1 MISLCTVIVG
11 TDSQTENNEFFETIF
26 LDSVIN
32 KLNLVSEI
40 LICKIDATKNF
51 YEEKIIDGK
60 KVIKFGYPN
69 NFFYEHPEVK
79 LPPLPFDWKD
89 YTQAEK
95 HKTLNYFS
103 LLEKDIIYKIF
114 INKIKM
120 LGHAL
125 GMKSAINKATNN
137 LLFLCD
143 PDIFFYTDVDKFYL
157 DMMDRYNL
165 NYIGASP
172 HLALQYS
179 TKYFPNIL
187 CMMTKKNG
195 LPNDDFLKDK
205 IITQD
210 TLCRPACVPP
220 NHYYKQPEYL
230 SGEYLLGTKIDSVAK
245 DFPNPSGLFDT
256 GVYLWL
262 WAHQQSQNWL
272 SFTPTDIHK
281 YTSKIYR
288 TNLKIKDRL
297 PNNDL
302 FYHATGGSRSLY
314 NKEFIKAYIESNDNS
329 MCSGARTL

>member
-11 TDSQTENNEFFETIF
+11 TSSQTENNEFFESMF
-26 LDSVIN
+26 LDSIAN

-40 LICKIDATKNF
+40 LICKIDAPKNF
-51 YEEKIIDGK
+51 YQESTIGDKKI
-60 KVIKFGYPN
+60 IKFGYPKD
-69 NFFYEHPEVK
+69 FFYQHPKIE
-79 LPPLPFDWKD
+79 LPLPFDWKD

-95 HKTLNYFS
+95 HKTLNYLS
-103 LLEKDIIYKIF
+103 LVEKDTINKIF
-114 INKIKM
+114 INKIRM

-125 GMKSAINKATNN
+125 GMKAAIDKATNN

-143 PDIFFYTDVDKFYL
+143 PDIFFYSNVDKFYL
-157 DMMDRYNL
+157 DMMDKYNL

-205 IITQD
+205 IVTQD
-210 TLCRPACVPP
+210 TLCRPGYVPP
-220 NHYYKQPEYL
+220 NHYFKHPEYL
-230 SGEYLLGTKIDSVAK
+230 HGEYLLGTKIDSLTK
-245 DFPNPSGLFDT
+245 DFPNPEGLFDT

-272 SFTPTDIHK
+272 SFAPNDIHK

-297 PNNDL
+297 PVNNL

-314 NKEFIKAYIESNDNS
+314 NKEFMEQYKETNDNS
-329 MCSGARTL
+329 MHGSA